1 MSQGYVRA
9 QRLPD
14 VLVMMRKLIRG
25 PIRTV
30 VRTLVTRPTGLR
42 LVNVMH
48 RRLSPAWRQRFYY
61 LCCDSTWRVSGR
73 WTVDVAGRPI
83 ILPLTR
89 EFPDAWV
96 SAIAFH
102 GYDAELHALY
112 ERLLRGPRPPR
123 VVFDVGAHYGLHALR
138 FLVHGA
144 RVLAFEPNPYCHRW
158 LHEWCTANGVACEL
172 EPVALGEGPAIVE
185 LAVPERNTCMAS
197 IVPDARA
204 RWGDATMHT
213 VTVRQ
218 VALDDVVAERGLVPD
233 LVKIDTEGAE
243 LAVLRGAADLLRAA
257 HPTLVFESWRVAQA
271 RRALWDMLDK
281 HGYAIAAVDGSVP
294 RPLTRADFADA
305 RATNFVAEV
314 PPGRVIHSLASDRDV
329 VLGPHRAVPPA

>member
-1 MSQGYVRA
+1 MSHGYARA

-14 VLVMMRKLIRG
+14 VLVMLRKLIRG

-30 VRTLVTRPTGLR
+30 IRTLVTRPAGLG

-48 RRLSPAWRQRFYY
+48 RRLSSAWRQRFYY
-61 LCCDSTWRVSGR
+61 LCCDPTWRVSGR
-73 WTVDVAGRPI
+73 WTVDIAGRSI
-83 ILPLTR
+83 VLPLTR
-89 EFPDAWV
+89 DFPDAWM

-112 ERLLRGPRPPR
+112 ETLLRGPRPPR
-123 VVFDVGAHYGLHALR
+123 VVFDVGAHYGFHTLR

-158 LHEWCTANGVACEL
+158 IQTWCTANGVACEL
-172 EPVALGEGPAIVE
+172 EPVALGEGAATVE

-197 IVPDARA
+197 IVAGARA
-204 RWGDATMHT
+204 RWGDTAVHS

-218 VALDDVVAERGLVPD
+218 VPLDDVVAQRGLVPD

-243 LAVLRGAADLLRAA
+243 LGVLRGAVDLLRTA
-257 HPTLVFESWRVAQA
+257 HPMLVFESWRAA
-271 RRALWDMLDK
+271 EPRRALWDMLDK
-281 HGYAIAAVDGSVP
+281 HGYAIAAVDGSTP
-294 RPLTRADFADA
+294 RPLTRAGFADA
-305 RATNFVAEV
+305 QPTNFVAEV
-314 PPGRVIHSLASDRDV
+314 LPGRVIHFARQ
-329 VLGPHRAVPPA
+329 